1 MVYIK
6 EKLCPKGEASCQ
18 KDALRLA
25 HADHLDVDYD
35 AVSQTLTMSA
45 YFEGAVKDLGEKER
59 GGWNESISNY
69 AASVP
74 TEIGILSI
82 QKATQPE
89 DVSLGGFLITLDK
102 DKPSEC
108 ESDH

>member
-1 MVYIK
+1 M
-6 EKLCPKGEASCQ
+6 
-18 KDALRLA
+18 A
-25 HADHLDVDYD
+25 HADHLDIDYD

-45 YFEGAVKDLGEKER
+45 YFEGAVNDLGEKQPE
-59 GGWNESISNY
+59 GWDESISGY

-74 TEIGILSI
+74 TEIGVLNI

-89 DVSLGGFLITLDK
+89 EVSLGGFLITLDK

-108 ESDH
+108 ESDR